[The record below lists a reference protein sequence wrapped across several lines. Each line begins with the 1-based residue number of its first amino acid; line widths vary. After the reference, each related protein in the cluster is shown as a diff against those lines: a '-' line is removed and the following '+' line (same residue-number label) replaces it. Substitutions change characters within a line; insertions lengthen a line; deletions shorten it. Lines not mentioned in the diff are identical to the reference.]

1 MMRLILSAC
10 CRRASAPG
18 GPGRSRGAEV
28 DVHIII
34 MGCGRV
40 GSTLARGLERRG
52 HAVSVID
59 QSADSFRRLGSEFS
73 GHTYKGVGFDRDV
86 LLKAGIR
93 TTDGFAAVASGD
105 NSNILAARVVRE
117 EFGVQIVVARLYD
130 QGRAEGY
137 EKLGIPTVAT
147 VRWSAG
153 QVMNRLLDDTAT
165 PVWRDPSG
173 TTALYQ
179 VPFSPEW
186 AGTPV
191 KGIEH
196 RLHLR
201 VPFLTRLGT
210 GMVPTRDVLVQ
221 EGDVLY
227 VAVASERIGSVFE
240 TLSNA
245 PEQA

>member
-117 EFGVQIVVARLYD
+117 EFGVQNVVARIYD
-130 QGRAEGY
+130 QGRAEVY

-147 VRWSAG
+147 VRWAAG